1 MFIVRDPTTHI
12 EFMVD
17 SGSCRS
23 VILCHRPARHP
34 SVTGFMSCLNDSEVF
49 TFESV
54 ELELTLNL
62 GRSFTW
68 TFVKADVLRYI
79 GAGFSEPFW
88 SLSRRPPRQ
97 VSLTERDPC

>member
-1 MFIVRDPTTHI
+1 
-12 EFMVD
+12 MVYN
-17 SGSCRS
+17 GSCCS
-23 VILCHRPARHP
+23 VILCHGPARHP
-34 SVTGFMSCLNDSEVF
+34 SVTGFMSCLNDSEVS

-62 GRSFTW
+62 DRSFAW
-68 TFVKADVLRYI
+68 TFVKAA

-97 VSLTERDPC
+97 ISATGRDPC